1 MKLDVSNRLEKVYQ
15 SEIRNMT
22 IECLNAGGIN
32 LAQGVC
38 DLSVP
43 DEVIGGA
50 HNAMLAGINT
60 YTRYEGLEELRTAIA
75 DKTLRYHS
83 MAVDPER
90 EIIVSAG
97 ATGAFYCACMA
108 LLNPG
113 DEIIVFEPFYG
124 YHINTLKA
132 VGASPVYCAM
142 TPPEWSFRQE
152 DLERLVTTHTKGII
166 INTPA
171 NPSGKV
177 FTPEELAALADF
189 ACRHDLFVFT
199 DEIYEH
205 FIYSDTPHIMT
216 ASLPGMRERTI
227 TISGFSKV
235 FSITGWRIGYCICDP
250 MWSKAIGYFNDLI
263 YVCAPAPL
271 QIGAARGLMELG
283 PEYYAGIQNSY
294 RIKRDKVCSALSNS
308 GMKPYIPDGAY
319 YILADISKVPGADSK
334 EKALYILRNT
344 GVACVPGTAFFD
356 NGTGYD
362 LARFC
367 FAKHDDILDEACLR
381 LSGLN

>member
-1 MKLDVSNRLEKVYQ
+1 MKLEVSSRLEKVYQ
-15 SEIRNMT
+15 SEIRNMS

-50 HNAMLAGINT
+50 HNAMLSGINI

-75 DKTLRYHS
+75 HKILQDHS
-83 MAVDPER
+83 IPVDPEE

-132 VGASPVYCAM
+132 VGASPVYCSLN
-142 TPPEWSFRQE
+142 PPEWTFRLE
-152 DLERLVTTHTKGII
+152 DLERLITTHTKGIL

-177 FTPEELAALADF
+177 FSAQEVGLLADF

-205 FIYSDTPHIMT
+205 FIYSDEPHIMA

-235 FSITGWRIGYCICDP
+235 FSITGWRIGYCICDKR
-250 MWSKAIGYFNDLI
+250 WSKAIGYFNDLI

-271 QIGAARGLMELG
+271 QIGAAKGLIELG
-283 PEYYAGIQNSY
+283 PDYYEDIRRSY
-294 RIKRDKVCSALSNS
+294 RMKRDKVCSALSSS
-308 GMKPYIPDGAY
+308 GMKPYVPDGAY
-319 YILADISKVPGADSK
+319 DILADISSVPGADSK
-334 EKALYILRNT
+334 EKAMHILKKT
-344 GVACVPGTAFFD
+344 GVACVPGKAFF
-356 NGTGYD
+356 NNNAGED

-367 FAKHDDILDEACLR
+367 FAKHDDVLDEACER
-381 LSGLN
+381 LSGLT